1 MKRKLLIE
9 ITNKAQDIYIESTGT
24 VKKKREEKEDFTS
37 PMRHNTSVGNK
48 IQTDMKLSTLSN
60 VKSKGAFNKSNI
72 QPIKTHTNSSYQ

>member
-48 IQTDMKLSTLSN
+48 I
-60 VKSKGAFNKSNI
+60 
-72 QPIKTHTNSSYQ
+72 